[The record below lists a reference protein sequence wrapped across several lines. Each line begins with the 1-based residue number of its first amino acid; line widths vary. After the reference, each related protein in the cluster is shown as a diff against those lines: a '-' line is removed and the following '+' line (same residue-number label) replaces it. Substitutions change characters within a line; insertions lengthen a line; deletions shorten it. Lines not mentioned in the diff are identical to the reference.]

1 MDSIEKAVA
10 LFNKPASRQGA
21 AHSLNVTL
29 TTGVA
34 SEDSA
39 DGQVL
44 VDLGTDV
51 QSDDG
56 EQDILIPTTCKV
68 LAGDVVQVQLA
79 GADGTGKSP
88 MVVGVIGGGDRI
100 AAETKAQIEAEKNA
114 ISANTDAINAATMYT
129 DLTASLKNN
138 IGSNAVAGVGTYF
151 SIVKHGSLVICS
163 FDVNVKKSSSKGL
176 GLFWGLPKAKHH
188 ADGVLAYQDYS
199 SVLPIFIK
207 AGSGIVTINSTIPY
221 NGYVNGQLVYVED
234 DS

>member
-88 MVVGVIGGGDRI
+88 MVVGVIGGGDREQ
-100 AAETKAQIEAEKNA
+100 AELQAEKIA
-114 ISANTDAINAATMYT
+114 ISANADAIKAATMYT
-129 DLTASLKNN
+129 DLTASLKGNT
-138 IGSNAVAGVGTYF
+138 GENAVAGVGTYF
-151 SIVKHGSLVICS
+151 SIVKKGGLVICS
-163 FDVNVKKSSSKGL
+163 LNLRLKPSSSTHL
-176 GLFWGLPKAKHH
+176 GILWGLPKAKHSTGG
-188 ADGVLAYQDYS
+188 ALAYNAYS
-199 SVLPIFIK
+199 SVVSVFIR
-207 AGSGIVTINSTIPY
+207 AGESQIYTDSTIPY
-221 NGYVNGQLVYVED
+221 DGYVNGQLVYITSE
-234 DS
+234 